1 MWCLVTVS
9 RFALFLDTTA
19 RDVKS
24 AEPVYLR
31 AIEAAPGDA
40 DSLRNFAVFLSEKLK
55 DFARADDY
63 FARAVEV
70 RCNPFPP
77 FFDHFVQ
84 HIAFPQQPQRNHVK
98 QFARRG
104 PTTTK

>member
-1 MWCLVTVS
+1 MARRDCLF
-9 RFALFLDTTA
+9 RYALFLDTTA

-31 AIEAAPGDA
+31 AIEAAPTDA

-63 FARAVEV
+63 FARAVQV
-70 RCNPFPP
+70 CGFSLCNL
-77 FFDHFVQ
+77 
-84 HIAFPQQPQRNHVK
+84 QRPRFYVNSLC
-98 QFARRG
+98 RLDL
-104 PTTTK
+104 TTTKSHGSTGGFCAKS